1 MFEKLG
7 IYCSKSVIFY
17 KKTRETGSQRQCR
30 FATANRFVPLWFVC
44 LYVYKSIYLCVYYMS
59 VCIYI
64 CVSICLCVCVSLS
77 VSVYVCVCLYLC
89 LCLGL
94 CMCVY
99 VNVYSE
105 SRQHF
110 ITLQPVPFWKIFK
123 ASQWLQYMICA
134 CKWGIIFLK
143 IISKIYVGSVI
154 QNVFIIIF
162 IRL

>member
-1 MFEKLG
+1 MVDRS
-7 IYCSKSVIFY
+7 ISVFFY
-17 KKTRETGSQRQCR
+17 QGRDFFTQLYAILCNLHPDIVMNVSI
-30 FATANRFVPLWFVC
+30 C
-44 LYVYKSIYLCVYYMS
+44 LYVYKSIYLCVYYTS

-64 CVSICLCVCVSLS
+64 CVSICLCVCVYVS

-99 VNVYSE
+99 VYVYSE

-110 ITLQPVPFWKIFK
+110 STLQPVPFWKIYK

>member
-1 MFEKLG
+1 MQYFA
-7 IYCSKSVIFY
+7 IY
-17 KKTRETGSQRQCR
+17 TRTLSW
-30 FATANRFVPLWFVC
+30 TS
-44 LYVYKSIYLCVYYMS
+44 LYVCMSISLYIYVSIIRLCVYIYLCVYMPVCLCLSMS
-59 VCIYI
+59 VF
-64 CVSICLCVCVSLS
+64 
-77 VSVYVCVCLYLC
+77 VYVCVSLYLC
-89 LCLGL
+89 LCLAL

-99 VNVYSE
+99 VYVYSE

-110 ITLQPVPFWKIFK
+110 STLQPVPFWKIYK